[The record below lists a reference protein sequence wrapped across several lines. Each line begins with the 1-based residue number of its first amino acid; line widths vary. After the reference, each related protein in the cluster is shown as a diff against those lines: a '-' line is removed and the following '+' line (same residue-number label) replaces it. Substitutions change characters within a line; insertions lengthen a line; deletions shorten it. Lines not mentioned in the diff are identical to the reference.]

1 LDHGNKGKNHFG
13 LPNLAHSKGFY
24 SQTVDELAAAAGV
37 SKRTIY
43 RYFHSK
49 EEIIETTLEAFMQE
63 IHAFFPPLFKQ
74 NSPPEE
80 TLSQLLKML
89 LTNGQF
95 IFNPSSLEDLRV
107 HYPFLWERLDR
118 FRMQRIQEF
127 LEYMIAKSD
136 RGNLLQIDPR
146 LLAAVIQASI
156 HATINPDF
164 LLSNNLSFED
174 ATTQLSN
181 FWITTLL

>member
-1 LDHGNKGKNHFG
+1 MEITDRIILACR
-13 LPNLAHSKGFY
+13 NLARSKGFY

-49 EEIIETTLEAFMQE
+49 EEIIETTLEFFMQE
-63 IHAFFPPLFKQ
+63 MHEFFRALLAENLPAEEAMSHLFK
-74 NSPPEE
+74 
-80 TLSQLLKML
+80 TLSA
-89 LTNGQF
+89 NGQF

-118 FRMQRIQEF
+118 FRSQRIQEF
-127 LEYMIAKSD
+127 LSYIIEKSEHKTIH
-136 RGNLLQIDPR
+136 QIDPR
-146 LLAAVIQASI
+146 LLAAVVQASI

-174 ATTQLSN
+174 ATTQLSS
-181 FWITTLL
+181 FWVTALL

>member
-1 LDHGNKGKNHFG
+1 MEVKDKIIFACR
-13 LPNLAHSKGFY
+13 NLARSKGFY
-24 SQTVDELAAAAGV
+24 SLTVDELAAGAGV

-49 EEIIETTLEAFMQE
+49 EEIIETTLEIFMQE
-63 IHAFFPPLFKQ
+63 IHAFFLTLFSQ
-74 NSPPEE
+74 NSSPEE
-80 TLSQLLKML
+80 ALSQFLKML
-89 LTNGQF
+89 LANGQF

-127 LEYMIAKSD
+127 FEYILARSN
-136 RGNLLQIDPR
+136 RSNLPQINPR

-156 HATINPDF
+156 QATINPDF
-164 LLSNNLSFED
+164 LLNNKLSFED

-181 FWITTLL
+181 LWITALL

>member
-1 LDHGNKGKNHFG
+1 MEIKDRIILACR
-13 LPNLAHSKGFY
+13 NLSRSKGFY
-24 SQTVDELAAAAGV
+24 SLTVDELAATAGV

-49 EEIIETTLEAFMQE
+49 EEIIATTLEAFMQE
-63 IHAFFPPLFKQ
+63 IREFFPPLFKQ

-107 HYPFLWERLDR
+107 HYPFLWERLDH

-127 LEYMIAKSD
+127 LEYIIARGD
-136 RGNLLQIDPR
+136 RENLHQIDPR
-146 LLAAVIQASI
+146 LLAAVVQASI

-174 ATTQLSN
+174 ATTQLSS
-181 FWITTLL
+181 FWVNALL